1 MQIALKLLAISV
13 LTISKFAYSDETKV
27 CFYTED
33 NYQGESSCFSS
44 GDQVDLYNKHRESS
58 YSEDNWPIIDND
70 STRSIKIPQG
80 MMTKIYSNDSYNPPF
95 YSLTE
100 SVNADKLSSLE
111 MYNEITGIKV
121 SENKQLNCD
130 QKCTIFDTYKINLAE
145 SFGDYWDD
153 ERLPNKQI
161 LLVFNSPN
169 QGKDDSYSVSLSLG
183 PSISMIQKGI
193 NFSDYNMFNK
203 FMFAHKDNADE
214 LSFIIQVND
223 DIVQIQYIQ
232 TLDDELVDISPI
244 ISFQWLFNIDVEPE
258 IIIKNYND
266 LGPLIL
272 NKAILAADSG
282 DHNWAKRDLSQTSQ
296 IICSFVPFLNIYNYI
311 THGSCRQLSNIVY
324 SAANYFR
331 SNTKGKTLHI
341 AGESRPLKEQPS
353 INTDLDPDPDPDQ
366 KEFFDNQMTLTY
378 IDSTKSQQSLS
389 LPAVAK
395 TCMIPIYSLL
405 HSRHSRQIRPHCI
418 DWTLDIMTDFTLLFG
433 ASLDTWNSDYFS
445 RVINTIIRTGST
457 GAAIAME
464 HVDTERRLSQA
475 VRESMITQSSGNA
488 LSQIKTAFD
497 YAQLSY
503 LNHSFYYA
511 SDDMPDKV
519 EQLPLGIY
527 ELLLESF
534 IFKPTVPQ
542 VMEHGQLVAHPEIDF
557 EFEIIATP
565 TPEEVEK
572 LSAAEIEKNQA
583 SREQLIETI
592 VQWVEQYQSA
602 HIEQLDNPDEASAL
616 NKTRHAGNIVTGII
630 HRRLIIKRPGEIYI
644 VVKFRGEIIAIVLAD
659 RFNNRDQVE
668 LVASATQPDYV
679 LSPYA
684 EGTVR
689 GAGTAAVSV
698 LARYLQQQG
707 AKILFSEVI
716 SEPSARVKQKVG
728 FTFKSEF

>member
-1 MQIALKLLAISV
+1 MQIALKLLAIAV
-13 LTISKFAYSDETKV
+13 LTISKLAYSDETKV

-33 NYQGESSCFSS
+33 NYQGERSCFSS
-44 GDQVDLYNKHRESS
+44 GEQVDLYQKYIESFHT
-58 YSEDNWPIIDND
+58 EDNSPIIDND
-70 STRSIKIPQG
+70 TARSIKIPQG
-80 MMTKIYSNDSYNPPF
+80 MMTKIYRNDDFSPPF

-100 SVNADKLSSLE
+100 SVNTDKLSHLE
-111 MYNEITGIKV
+111 MDNEITSIRV
-121 SENKQLNCD
+121 LENKQLNCD
-130 QKCTIFDTYKINLAE
+130 QRCTIFDTYKINLAE
-145 SFGDYWDD
+145 SFGEYWSD

-169 QGKDDSYSVSLSLG
+169 QGRDDSYSISLSHG
-183 PSISMIQKGI
+183 PSISLIQKGI
-193 NFSDYNMFNK
+193 TFSDYNMFNK
-203 FMFAHKDNADE
+203 FTFKHKTNVDE
-214 LSFIIQVND
+214 VSFIIQINNNT
-223 DIVQIQYIQ
+223 IQIQYIQ
-232 TLDDELVDISPI
+232 TLNDDVVDISPI
-244 ISFQWLFNIDVEPE
+244 ISFKWLHDIVLEPE
-258 IIIKNYND
+258 LIIKNYND
-266 LGPLIL
+266 VNPLII
-272 NKAILAADSG
+272 NKSILAADSG
-282 DHNWAKRDLSQTSQ
+282 DHNWAKRDLAQTSQ
-296 IICSFVPFLNIYNYI
+296 IICSFIPFLNIYNYI

-324 SAANYFR
+324 SAVNYFS
-331 SNTKGKTLHI
+331 SNTQGKTLHI

-353 INTDLDPDPDPDQ
+353 IDRNLDSAQ
-366 KEFFDNQMTLTY
+366 KELFNNQMTLTY
-378 IDSTKSQQSLS
+378 IDSTTRQQSLS

-395 TCMIPIYSLL
+395 TCMVPIHSLL
-405 HSRHSRQIRPHCI
+405 NSRPSRQIRPHCI

-457 GAAIAME
+457 GATIAME
-464 HVDTERRLSQA
+464 HRDTEQRFSQA
-475 VRESMITQSSGNA
+475 VRESVIAQSSGNA

-503 LNHSFYYA
+503 LNHNFYYA
-511 SDDMPDKV
+511 SDELPAEV
-519 EQLPLGIY
+519 EKLPLGIY

-534 IFKPTVPQ
+534 VYHPTTPLI
-542 VMEHGQLVAHPEIDF
+542 MEHGQLVAQPENGF
-557 EFEIIATP
+557 EIEIIATP

-630 HRRLIIKRPGEIYI
+630 HRRLIIKRPGEIYV

-679 LSPYA
+679 LTPYA

-689 GAGTAAVSV
+689 GAGTAAVSA

-728 FTFKSEF
+728 FTFKSQF